1 MTKKVT
7 GKNYFCEMKNGK
19 IYLIPTPIGE
29 TGVYDVMPEGN
40 REIIQ
45 SLDYFVVENLRSARR
60 FLSKAGIGK
69 PIDSLRF
76 AELNEH
82 TPPQEVEKLL
92 QPVLNGENA
101 GVISEA
107 GVPAVADPGA
117 DLVALAHRKNIEI
130 VPLVGPSS
138 ILLAVMGSGLNG
150 QSFAF
155 NGYLPVKQPER
166 NKAIRFYESRALKEN
181 QSQFFIE
188 APYRNGKLLDDLL
201 LTLGGETRLTIAVD
215 ILQPDQLI
223 RTRRV
228 AEWKKEKPEI
238 NKRPAIFG
246 IGR

>member
-1 MTKKVT
+1 MLVFAQTI
-7 GKNYFCEMKNGK
+7 FASMKAGK

-29 TGVYDVMPEGN
+29 TDVYDVTPQEN
-40 REIIQ
+40 QKIIQ

-76 AELNEH
+76 EELNEH
-82 TPPQEVEKLL
+82 TPAQEIERLL
-92 QPVLNGENA
+92 QPILNGQDA
-101 GVISEA
+101 GIISEA

-117 DLVALAHRKNIEI
+117 DLVALAHRRHIEI
-130 VPLVGPSS
+130 IPLVGPSS

-166 NKAIRFYESRALKEN
+166 NKTIRQYEMRALKEN

-188 APYRNGKLLDDLL
+188 APYRNAKLFDDLMG
-201 LTLGGETRLTIAVD
+201 TLGAETRLTLAVD
-215 ILQPDQLI
+215 ILQSDQII
-223 RTRRV
+223 RTKRV
-228 AEWKKEKPEI
+228 ADWKKEKPDI